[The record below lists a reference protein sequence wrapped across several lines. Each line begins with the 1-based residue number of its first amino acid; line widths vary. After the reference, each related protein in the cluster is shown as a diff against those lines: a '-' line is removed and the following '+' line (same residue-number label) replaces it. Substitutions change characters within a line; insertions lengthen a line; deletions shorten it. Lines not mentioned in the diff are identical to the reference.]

1 MNYSY
6 IGYEDINIYR
16 MCTICDLRQQF
27 GQSPITI
34 SIRDHRRPG
43 KYVYDNEILDIDK
56 PIVITLHRGTV
67 HIVCNIVDTKRK
79 KTSKKSTKKVAKQ
92 KESTA

>member
-6 IGYEDINIYR
+6 TGYEDINIYR
-16 MCTICDLRQQF
+16 MCTIRDFRKQF
-27 GQSPITI
+27 GQSPVTI
-34 SIRDHRRPG
+34 SIRNHRRPG

-67 HIVCNIVDTKRK
+67 HTVCDIVDTKRK
-79 KTSKKSTKKVAKQ
+79 KPTKKVAKQ